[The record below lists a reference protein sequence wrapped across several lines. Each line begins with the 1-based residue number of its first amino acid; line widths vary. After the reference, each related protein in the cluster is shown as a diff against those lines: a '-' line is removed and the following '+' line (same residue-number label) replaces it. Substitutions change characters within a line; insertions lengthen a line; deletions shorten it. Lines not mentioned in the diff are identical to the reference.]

1 MAAPRLLPSDATLAK
16 WRTEGLTLKQI
27 AERIERE
34 QGIVVSIGSVASA
47 LSRAGLTARVRYPE
61 HIPWTPIKVAHNKA
75 YPLSMLRLLAKRDHG
90 ERLTADQEKRLQAWL
105 ERLRQED
112 AVVLYKYDSEHG
124 FYYVRRKP
132 EDGDGFIRQPA
143 TRRDAGRGKP
153 PAPAAVDSD
162 GLDTFSIDLVFVDDL
177 E

>member
-1 MAAPRLLPSDATLAK
+1 MAAPRLLPSDATLAR

-47 LSRAGLTARVRYPE
+47 LSRAGLTSRVRYPE

-75 YPLSMLRLLAKRDHG
+75 YPLSMLRLLAKRDYG
-90 ERLTADQEKRLQAWL
+90 ERLTADQEKRLQAWT

-124 FYYVRRKP
+124 FYYVRRRP

-143 TRRDAGRGKP
+143 ARRDAGQDQ
-153 PAPAAVDSD
+153 PAGPATVNSE
-162 GLDTFSIDLVFVDDL
+162 GLETFSIDLVFVDDL